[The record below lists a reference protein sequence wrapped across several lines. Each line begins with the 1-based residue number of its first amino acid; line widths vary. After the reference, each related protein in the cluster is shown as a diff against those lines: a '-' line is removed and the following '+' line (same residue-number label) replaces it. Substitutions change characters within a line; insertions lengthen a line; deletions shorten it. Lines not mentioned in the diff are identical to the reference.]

1 MSCKAGYD
9 NISIEELEKQLD
21 EAKKALVDK
30 KYQGYKNEAHLFDY
44 DIDFSRFLEDISYI
58 LEEAKNLDTFNDN
71 YKMA

>member
-21 EAKKALVDK
+21 DAKKALVDK
-30 KYQGYKNEAHLFDY
+30 KYQEYKNDAHLFDY
-44 DIDFSRFLEDISYI
+44 DIDFGRFLGDISYI